1 MENNRTFR
9 LPKTSESDA
18 AGKLTRMPGTVEMEA
33 TKPTKA
39 SGVPRL
45 AAKGFKTG
53 FLDNVELSM
62 ANKPITQSIKKNR
75 SLPFFSHDFIVRSTS
90 TMSIQGV
97 FFVFV
102 RFQEQSTNVIDGE
115 PQITINLRSIFPASN
130 SDENSMT
137 NVIETNQLTRAFNSL
152 TAVDKL
158 NITVES
164 GEIFGLLG
172 PNGAGKTTTISMLCT
187 ILKPT
192 AGTAK
197 VNGFDIVKEATQVR
211 KSIGIVFQDPSVD
224 DRLTGR
230 ENLYMH
236 ANLYG
241 VPASEQKSRIEHV
254 LKLVE
259 LQDRADD
266 LLRTYSGGMRRRL
279 ELARGLIHYPKVL
292 FLDEPTLGLDPQTRD
307 HVWRYIREL
316 KESHDITVVL
326 TTHYMDE
333 ADRLS
338 DRIAIMDYGK
348 IIALDTPTKLKE
360 TLEGDV
366 VIVKTNNPTALAA
379 LATEKMGL
387 QKTHLVNGTVE
398 ITVRNGESTLP
409 RIVETATQN
418 KIYIESISLRAPNLE
433 DVFLHYTGRMIR
445 ADSSREP
452 HGIAAIKRRTV
463 R

>member
-1 MENNRTFR
+1 
-9 LPKTSESDA
+9 
-18 AGKLTRMPGTVEMEA
+18 MPNA
-33 TKPTKA
+33 
-39 SGVPRL
+39 
-45 AAKGFKTG
+45 
-53 FLDNVELSM
+53 
-62 ANKPITQSIKKNR
+62 
-75 SLPFFSHDFIVRSTS
+75 
-90 TMSIQGV
+90 
-97 FFVFV
+97 
-102 RFQEQSTNVIDGE
+102 
-115 PQITINLRSIFPASN
+115 
-130 SDENSMT
+130 
-137 NVIETNQLTRAFNSL
+137 IETNQLTRSFNSL
-152 TAVDKL
+152 TAVDRL

-192 AGTAK
+192 SGTAK

-211 KSIGIVFQDPSVD
+211 KSIGIVFQEPSVD

-241 VPASEQKSRIEHV
+241 IPTSDQKSRIESV

-259 LQDRADD
+259 LEDRADD

-316 KESHDITVVL
+316 KEAHDITVVL

-348 IIALDTPTKLKE
+348 IIALDTPAKLKE

-366 VIVKTNNPTALAA
+366 IIVKASNLNTLFS
-379 LATEKMGL
+379 LITEQMGL
-387 QKTHLVNGTVE
+387 QKTRIVNGTIE
-398 ITVRNGESTLP
+398 TTVRNGKGMLP

-418 KIYIESISLRAPNLE
+418 KIYVESISLREPNLE

-445 ADSSREP
+445 ADGGREL
-452 HGIAAIKRRTV
+452 HGIAAIQRRKIQ
-463 R
+463 